1 MWHKQHELILKGW
14 GESSACYRYLHHK
27 AYQYYRR
34 QSRNYTIPIIAISTI
49 AGGANFMQDVF
60 PSEYRRY
67 VPAGIGAFNLIAAV
81 MTALS
86 QFLKLNELTES
97 HRVSSIHYGKL
108 ARSIRVELTLP
119 MDERNKDGIHMVEIS
134 RSEYDRLMDQSP
146 SVPRHILE
154 RFERKYKNK
163 EYNIPDLMFAK
174 PIDVQDAPKTRPTR
188 SASEPK
194 PSLKKSKSS
203 TDSKKSFTNMGL
215 VMREL
220 EELKERSLI
229 TSVRCDLDSC
239 ELGIS
244 KYSSKN
250 VKPEENEDNE
260 DE

>member
-1 MWHKQHELILKGW
+1 MWHKQHEIILKGW
-14 GESSACYRYLHHK
+14 GESSACYRYLHYK

-34 QSRNYTIPIIAISTI
+34 QARNYTIPIIAISTL

-60 PSEYRRY
+60 PSEYRQY

-86 QFLKLNELTES
+86 QFLKLNEMTES

-119 MDERNKDGIHMVEIS
+119 SEERNKDGIHMVEIS

-146 SVPRHILE
+146 TIPRHILE

-163 EYNIPDLMFAK
+163 EYTIPDVMFAR
-174 PIDVQDAPKTRPTR
+174 PIDPQEPPKTRPGR
-188 SASEPK
+188 SSSEPK
-194 PSLKKSKSS
+194 PTNRKARSS
-203 TDSKKSFTNMGL
+203 SDSKRSFTNMGL

-239 ELGIS
+239 ELGLS
-244 KYSSKN
+244 KYASDDVDSKDE
-250 VKPEENEDNE
+250 KEDKE
-260 DE
+260 